1 MYLVAFVD
9 EAKCIGCKTCMQTS
23 PEPNA
28 IAFIASRKKSFIISD
43 KCKGC
48 GVCEVKC
55 PKKAISLQQ
64 IVVDVADEEAC
75 PAMGACPM

>member
-9 EAKCIGCKTCMQTS
+9 EAKCIGCKTCMQTC

-28 IAFIASRKKSFIISD
+28 IVFIASRKKAFVISD

-55 PKKAISLQQ
+55 PKKAITLKQA
-64 IVVDVADEEAC
+64 VLAA
-75 PAMGACPM
+75 A

>member
-1 MYLVAFVD
+1 MYSVVIVD
-9 EAKCIGCKTCMQTS
+9 EAKCIGCKTCMQTC

-28 IAFIASRKKSFIISD
+28 IAYIASRKKAFVISE

-55 PKKAISLQQ
+55 PKAAITLQQ
-64 IVVDVADEEAC
+64 IVVDVADEEEC
-75 PAMGACPM
+75 PVIMSCPI